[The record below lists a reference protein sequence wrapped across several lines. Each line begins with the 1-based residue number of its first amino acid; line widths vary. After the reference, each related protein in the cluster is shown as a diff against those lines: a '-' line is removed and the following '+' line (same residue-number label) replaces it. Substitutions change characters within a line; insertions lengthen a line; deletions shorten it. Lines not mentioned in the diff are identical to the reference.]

1 MSIKEQE
8 KPILT
13 VIMPVYNTGR
23 YLKECLD
30 SLINQTLKE
39 IEIICV
45 NDAST
50 DNSYEVLMEYAQKD
64 DRIKIINNEIN
75 AGQSVCRNTA
85 MNYINGKYT
94 VFMDSDDKIELDAY
108 EKLYD
113 FAEKY
118 NDDIV
123 VYDALRFNN
132 YGKVWPSILH
142 SKAISG
148 EIVYNSSI
156 LEHKE
161 LVYDTLSWDK
171 FIKSDFLKE
180 LNPKFIEGL
189 LYQDIPFSMEL
200 FLNAKSIGIYP
211 EPKYYW
217 RVRGG
222 SVTNKIDRERNIS
235 NRIFV
240 TNKVFELLEA
250 KEEYKPLLN
259 VLYHKLAEIDF
270 LQFINEID
278 TGNEEFRRI
287 LIEEY
292 TPRIKEFPQEAFEML
307 DDIDKLKYKLLLE
320 DKIDELISLVSHDNL
335 FKANKKE
342 LNKAKN
348 NLKKEED
355 KNKKLTDENKNLSD
369 KNKKLS
375 DENKK
380 LKEEKKALNDDIKRL
395 KAKNKKM
402 KNEMKDVKSTKGWFK
417 YKTNNIYDRTI
428 NKREK

>member
-1 MSIKEQE
+1 M
-8 KPILT
+8 
-13 VIMPVYNTGR
+13 
-23 YLKECLD
+23 
-30 SLINQTLKE
+30 
-39 IEIICV
+39 
-45 NDAST
+45 
-50 DNSYEVLMEYAQKD
+50 
-64 DRIKIINNEIN
+64 
-75 AGQSVCRNTA
+75 
-85 MNYINGKYT
+85 
-94 VFMDSDDKIELDAY
+94 
-108 EKLYD
+108 
-113 FAEKY
+113 
-118 NDDIV
+118 
-123 VYDALRFNN
+123 
-132 YGKVWPSILH
+132 
-142 SKAISG
+142 
-148 EIVYNSSI
+148 
-156 LEHKE
+156 
-161 LVYDTLSWDK
+161 
-171 FIKSDFLKE
+171 
-180 LNPKFIEGL
+180 
-189 LYQDIPFSMEL
+189 
-200 FLNAKSIGIYP
+200 
-211 EPKYYW
+211 
-217 RVRGG
+217 
-222 SVTNKIDRERNIS
+222 
-235 NRIFV
+235 
-240 TNKVFELLEA
+240 EA

-335 FKANKKE
+335 FKANAKE

-417 YKTNNIYDRTI
+417 YKTNNIYNRTI